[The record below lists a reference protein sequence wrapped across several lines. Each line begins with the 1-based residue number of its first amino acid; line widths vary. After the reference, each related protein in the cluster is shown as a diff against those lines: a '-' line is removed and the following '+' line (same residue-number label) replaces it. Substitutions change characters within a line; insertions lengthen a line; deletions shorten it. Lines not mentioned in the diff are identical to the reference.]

1 MSNAPCRTVDR
12 SYDTSRAA
20 RSMPRARKGHASGV
34 AWGFSLSCVWLLISV
49 AASKTT
55 ASDFPKPIGDL
66 IQRTCFECHAGAAAE
81 GGLDLTSMTFD
92 LADRQLRD
100 RWILIYDRV
109 KSGEMPPD
117 DSSLTDVER
126 QSLVKTL
133 HDFIAQADRED
144 VMANGRGPLRRLNRD
159 EYEQNLRDVLQL
171 PLLDIRDMLP
181 EDREAQRFNK
191 TASALDMSRV
201 QLAAYLDAADAAL
214 RQAMAGRPEPPP
226 AIKYRAAGTQLFSD
240 TSTFGEREAMFFAK
254 DNMAVETKELD
265 TLKDDPALEL
275 ALFRSAHWPYFGYP
289 RGFVVGQNVGRPFQ
303 AVLDRADTTAWKGLP
318 TEYFEYQVR
327 FSARAVLQTEGYQL
341 KPATEPLPMTFRA
354 RKPSGPDVS
363 GDVRATGGIIDIQ
376 PEPRVYETT
385 IRLLPTE
392 TFEYSLL
399 GLPVPLARNVDGGP
413 PTYRYPPF
421 PEGGQPGVAFQW
433 LEVEG
438 PIAPESWPPPSHR
451 VLFDD
456 FGADIQSTNPQ
467 EDSQRLLRR
476 FIQIA
481 AREPLPEDA
490 ILRFEQLILRQLE
503 QGSRF
508 PEAML
513 VGYKAFLCSSHF
525 LYLREPVGR
534 PFQAVENNWNASDGL
549 ERPSYAIAARL
560 SHFLTNT
567 RPDKTLMAIA
577 AAGKLCNA
585 RTLRSETERLIDSPG
600 FDRFVQNF
608 TNYWLELRN
617 IRRDEPDIRLYP
629 EYRFDD
635 YLIESMQRE
644 TRTFFT
650 AMIRDNLPSSVLID
664 ADFVYANDRLARH
677 YGLEPITGSQ
687 MQKVQLPERSP
698 YGGLLTQAAILKVTA
713 NGTSTSPV
721 IRGAWIMERLIGQ
734 RPPPPPASVPAVEP
748 DIRGAKTIRELL
760 ALHAKSESCAGCH
773 ARFDPVGLA
782 LENFD
787 ILGSWR
793 TRYRGLEAGERI
805 TGIDRAGH
813 DFAYAVTESVDAS
826 GQLLDG
832 RRFQDIHELK
842 AILTG
847 NSRQLARNLLH
858 QFTLYA
864 TGTPVRFADRAEI
877 ESMLDACEADGY
889 RVRDLMH
896 ALVQSE
902 IFVGRPFQAVENNW
916 NASDGLER
924 PSYERDTRGR
934 HDD

>member
-1 MSNAPCRTVDR
+1 
-12 SYDTSRAA
+12 
-20 RSMPRARKGHASGV
+20 
-34 AWGFSLSCVWLLISV
+34 
-49 AASKTT
+49 
-55 ASDFPKPIGDL
+55 
-66 IQRTCFECHAGAAAE
+66 
-81 GGLDLTSMTFD
+81 
-92 LADRQLRD
+92 
-100 RWILIYDRV
+100 
-109 KSGEMPPD
+109 
-117 DSSLTDVER
+117 
-126 QSLVKTL
+126 
-133 HDFIAQADRED
+133 
-144 VMANGRGPLRRLNRD
+144 
-159 EYEQNLRDVLQL
+159 
-171 PLLDIRDMLP
+171 
-181 EDREAQRFNK
+181 
-191 TASALDMSRV
+191 
-201 QLAAYLDAADAAL
+201 
-214 RQAMAGRPEPPP
+214 
-226 AIKYRAAGTQLFSD
+226 
-240 TSTFGEREAMFFAK
+240 
-254 DNMAVETKELD
+254 
-265 TLKDDPALEL
+265 
-275 ALFRSAHWPYFGYP
+275 
-289 RGFVVGQNVGRPFQ
+289 
-303 AVLDRADTTAWKGLP
+303 
-318 TEYFEYQVR
+318 
-327 FSARAVLQTEGYQL
+327 
-341 KPATEPLPMTFRA
+341 
-354 RKPSGPDVS
+354 
-363 GDVRATGGIIDIQ
+363 
-376 PEPRVYETT
+376 
-385 IRLLPTE
+385 
-392 TFEYSLL
+392 
-399 GLPVPLARNVDGGP
+399 
-413 PTYRYPPF
+413 
-421 PEGGQPGVAFQW
+421 
-433 LEVEG
+433 
-438 PIAPESWPPPSHR
+438 
-451 VLFDD
+451 
-456 FGADIQSTNPQ
+456 
-467 EDSQRLLRR
+467 
-476 FIQIA
+476 
-481 AREPLPEDA
+481 
-490 ILRFEQLILRQLE
+490 
-503 QGSRF
+503 
-508 PEAML
+508 ML
-513 VGYKAFLCSSHF
+513 VGYRAFLCSSHF

-534 PFQAVENNWNASDGL
+534 PFQAVENNLNASDGL
-549 ERPSYAIAARL
+549 EKPSYAIAARL

-567 RPDKTLMAIA
+567 RPDKTLMALA
-577 AAGKLCNA
+577 AAGKLRDA

-617 IRRDEPDIRLYP
+617 IRRDEPDIRLHP

-687 MQKVQLPERSP
+687 MQKVELPEKSP

-842 AILTG
+842 AILAG

-877 ESMLDACEADGY
+877 ESMLDACEANGY

-902 IFVGRPFQAVENNW
+902 IFVGRSFQAVENNW
-916 NASDGLER
+916 NASDGMER
-924 PSYERDTRGR
+924 PSYERDTRGK